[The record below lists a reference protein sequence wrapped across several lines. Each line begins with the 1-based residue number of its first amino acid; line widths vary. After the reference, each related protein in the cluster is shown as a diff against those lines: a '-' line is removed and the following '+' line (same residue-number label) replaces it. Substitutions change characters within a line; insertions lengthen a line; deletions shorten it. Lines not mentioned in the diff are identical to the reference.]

1 MYGTDTLAATGGV
14 AALATGSLFL
24 AGVALIFAGVAIY
37 LLVGMVLGTFSDD
50 VQAMDALAEAML

>member
-24 AGVALIFAGVAIY
+24 AGVALVFAGVALY
-37 LLVGMVLGTFSDD
+37 LLFRKESKVKP
-50 VQAMDALAEAML
+50 